1 MTGMGTLYIVATPIG
16 NLGDLTIRAIDVL
29 QSVDVIACEDTRRT
43 GILLKHIRDTY
54 LKSGELR
61 PQLISY
67 YEQNEF
73 RRVPEIIQLL
83 KDGQNVALVS
93 DAGTPLVSDPGYRL
107 VTACTDEGI
116 PLVTLP
122 GASSAL
128 AGLTVSG
135 LPSDKFLFVGYP
147 PHKSGNRKKLFDS
160 IKAEPVKATIIMLEA
175 PHKLVRTLVE
185 LQEVMGDIHLVLC
198 RELTKIHEEVRRETI
213 SQSITHFEKTTPKGE
228 FTILFHL
235 S

>member
-1 MTGMGTLYIVATPIG
+1 MGTLYIVATPIG